1 MHLEVPFV
9 SQARGKMLMAKVTL
23 VWLPSCVDPPV
34 FVQAT
39 GQGEWLV
46 TGGAGEGLVSRV
58 RPLVTLQVTIL
69 RGSLVTLGA
78 GIRFLPGVDSHVSPQ
93 PV

>member
-1 MHLEVPFV
+1 
-9 SQARGKMLMAKVTL
+9 MLMAKVTL

-58 RPLVTLQVTIL
+58 CPLVTLQIIRL
-69 RGSLVTLGA
+69 RESLVTLGA
-78 GIRFLPGVDSHVSPQ
+78 GIRFLPSVDSYVSPQ
-93 PV
+93 VT